1 MYIRLF
7 GLDFNNFFYF
17 ERTSPFSKYKC
28 SVSVKVIGQVPKP
41 DFTSGS
47 GNTNTSSY
55 HITGTLGLDSKDMLY
70 SRTDL
75 RPGAIPLLFPF
86 GEFPVTRPLA
96 LNMFTVS

>member
-1 MYIRLF
+1 MATPRCISGLF
-7 GLDFNNFFYF
+7 CPGFNNFFYF
-17 ERTSPFSKYKC
+17 GRTSPLSKYKC

-47 GNTNTSSY
+47 GNTNTSQY
-55 HITGTLGLDSKDMLY
+55 HIAGTLGLDSKDMLY

-86 GEFPVTRPLA
+86 GEFPVTRPL
-96 LNMFTVS
+96 VR